1 MQEEAALKREQAAFD
16 AELRVFE
23 MERRMELEAAKI
35 AGNLD
40 LAQFKAETEA
50 RLAVMKAQ
58 IEAALGPEQVP
69 AVLTDFDFDDVQ
81 GLKALAVRLG

>member
-1 MQEEAALKREQAAFD
+1 MPNIRSQSLTSDGLTIVASDGRSITLTRADVIAHFQA
-16 AELRVFE
+16 E
-23 MERRMELEAAKI
+23 
-35 AGNLD
+35 AGN
-40 LAQFKAETEA
+40 KATRIEA
-50 RLAVMKAQ
+50 TIDWMKAQ